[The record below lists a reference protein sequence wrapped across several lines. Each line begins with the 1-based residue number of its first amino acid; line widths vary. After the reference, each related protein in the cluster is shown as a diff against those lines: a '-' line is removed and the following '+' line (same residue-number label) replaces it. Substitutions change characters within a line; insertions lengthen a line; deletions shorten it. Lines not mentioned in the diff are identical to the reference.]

1 MINKITKEG
10 ITVKAKGCRDLEVE
24 EVDFFFKQ
32 GQDVML

>member
-10 ITVKAKGCRDLEVE
+10 ITVKAKGCRDLEV
-24 EVDFFFKQ
+24 VDFFFKQ